1 MAPDNRAHFTS
12 ALLENGILP
21 RAAWPGGPQHGPK
34 QRPPGGTLGPEAAG
48 AHRAPGPRP
57 QTPASAFF
65 FFPKLHSGLENAL
78 PSLTVNIHSKLGEK
92 GRKIKALTTW
102 GRAILST
109 LSKSPSDMEMLPRL
123 PWGPPGSSEDA
134 KEEPGEPRDS
144 VA

>member
-1 MAPDNRAHFTS
+1 M
-12 ALLENGILP
+12 
-21 RAAWPGGPQHGPK
+21 AWPGGPQHGPK
-34 QRPPGGTLGPEAAG
+34 QRPPGEPWGRKQLVPTEHPGLGHG
-48 AHRAPGPRP
+48 H
-57 QTPASAFF
+57 QHLLFF

-78 PSLTVNIHSKLGEK
+78 PSLMVNIHSKLGEK

-102 GRAILST
+102 GQAILST
-109 LSKSPSDMEMLPRL
+109 LSKSPSDMETLPRL

>member
-1 MAPDNRAHFTS
+1 M
-12 ALLENGILP
+12 
-21 RAAWPGGPQHGPK
+21 WPGPVVLSMVPSSAPRGNLGA
-34 QRPPGGTLGPEAAG
+34 GGSWC
-48 AHRAPGPRP
+48 PRSIRG
-57 QTPASAFF
+57 SATDTSICFF

-78 PSLTVNIHSKLGEK
+78 PSLMVNIHSKLGEK

-102 GRAILST
+102 GQAILST
-109 LSKSPSDMEMLPRL
+109 LSKSPSDMETLPRL

>member
-1 MAPDNRAHFTS
+1 M
-12 ALLENGILP
+12 
-21 RAAWPGGPQHGPK
+21 
-34 QRPPGGTLGPEAAG
+34 
-48 AHRAPGPRP
+48 
-57 QTPASAFF
+57 
-65 FFPKLHSGLENAL
+65 
-78 PSLTVNIHSKLGEK
+78 VNIHSKLGEK

-109 LSKSPSDMEMLPRL
+109 LSKSPSDMETLPRL

>member
-1 MAPDNRAHFTS
+1 MVPSSAPLGEPWGQKQLVPTERPGLGHGHQH
-12 ALLENGILP
+12 LL
-21 RAAWPGGPQHGPK
+21 
-34 QRPPGGTLGPEAAG
+34 
-48 AHRAPGPRP
+48 
-57 QTPASAFF
+57 FF

-109 LSKSPSDMEMLPRL
+109 LSKSPSDMETLPRL